1 MEKIKLGARVP
12 AMALPI
18 CLLGAT
24 VNGRSNFC
32 PIAWTTI
39 IDNEPPLIGLVTA
52 KDRYTK
58 EGVQQH
64 QTFSINIPN
73 SKLAAAVDYCGLHS
87 GYDTDKSQVFTTF
100 SGELATAPMIKNCPL
115 TAECRLQQIVEF
127 AGTDLIV
134 GEIVET
140 YVNEELVSEGKVNA
154 EQMDPLL
161 YFTNGSIYHRLGA
174 QEAKAFKIGK
184 EYRVHD

>member
-1 MEKIKLGARVP
+1 
-12 AMALPI
+12 
-18 CLLGAT
+18 
-24 VNGRSNFC
+24 
-32 PIAWTTI
+32 
-39 IDNEPPLIGLVTA
+39 
-52 KDRYTK
+52 
-58 EGVQQH
+58 
-64 QTFSINIPN
+64 
-73 SKLAAAVDYCGLHS
+73 
-87 GYDTDKSQVFTTF
+87 
-100 SGELATAPMIKNCPL
+100 MIKNCPL